1 MLGVLLAAAA
11 QLAAPQGDYVW
22 NAYIPG
28 RTVAFGIPDS
38 NQRALRIDCEAREGH
53 LHLFLG
59 GLVNAAVGTTTA
71 LEITSRAGLKIFRS
85 WVVPA
90 ADGANFSFQID
101 AHEDL
106 IRTLMDGGSI
116 RISAVGQAR
125 TIPGEGAA
133 AVLGPLL
140 KVCAGA

>member
-1 MLGVLLAAAA
+1 MVPALLAAAA
-11 QLAAPQGDYVW
+11 QLAASQGDYVW

-28 RTVAFGIPDS
+28 RTVAFGLPDT
-38 NQRALRIDCEAREGH
+38 NQRALRIDCEPREGH

-59 GLVNAAVGTTTA
+59 GPVNAAVGTTTA
-71 LEITSRAGLKIFRS
+71 LEITSKAGIKIFRS
-85 WVVPA
+85 WVVQA

-101 AHEDL
+101 PDEDF
-106 IRTLMDGGSI
+106 IHTLMEGGSI

-125 TIPGEGAA
+125 TIPGDGAA
-133 AVLGPLL
+133 EVLGPLL